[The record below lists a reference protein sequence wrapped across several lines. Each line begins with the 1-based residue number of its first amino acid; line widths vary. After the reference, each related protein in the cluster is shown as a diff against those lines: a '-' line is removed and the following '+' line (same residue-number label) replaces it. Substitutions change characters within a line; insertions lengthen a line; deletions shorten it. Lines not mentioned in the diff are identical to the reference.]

1 MAGDSP
7 LPKRMTSTSHLV
19 TRCRT
24 SFPFFFTAG
33 LATMTAAS
41 LFVASTAWAQD
52 PKMKPTASEG
62 GPGIGAYA
70 SVGVGLGSLAEV
82 PLPRVQ
88 AGVNVLFQ
96 NRWGLGVT
104 FRRSL
109 GEPSPEAELDG
120 LYYDMVMWGGQ
131 AEYMMPLGNR
141 FLVGAALAGG
151 WGEVDAD
158 FVVDTEADTPFGEE
172 NFAWAEGTLNAQAVL
187 YRFVRLRLDAGWT
200 QAFGVDYR
208 VLDSADLSG
217 PTVTLSLLGG
227 YF

>member
-7 LPKRMTSTSHLV
+7 LPKRVASTTYLV
-19 TRCRT
+19 SRCRT
-24 SFPFFFTAG
+24 SLPSALSGG
-33 LATMTAAS
+33 LAAMTVAT
-41 LFVASTAWAQD
+41 LFVGSAAWAQD
-52 PKMKPTASEG
+52 PKMKPTASDG

-70 SVGVGLGSLAEV
+70 IVGVGLGSLAEV

-96 NRWGLGVT
+96 SRWGLGVT

-109 GEPSPEAELDG
+109 GEPSPEAEVDG
-120 LYYDMVMWGGQ
+120 LYYDTVMWGGQ

-158 FVVDTEADTPFGEE
+158 FVVDTELDTPFGEE
-172 NFAWAEGTLNAQAVL
+172 NFAWAEATLNAQAVL
-187 YRFVRLRLDAGWT
+187 HRFVRLRLDAGWT